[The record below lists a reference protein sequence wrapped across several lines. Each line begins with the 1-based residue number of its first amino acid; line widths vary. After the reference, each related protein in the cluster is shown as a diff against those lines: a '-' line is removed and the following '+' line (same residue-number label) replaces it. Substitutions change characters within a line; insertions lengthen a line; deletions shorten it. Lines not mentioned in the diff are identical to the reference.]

1 MQTHGYYEDDYTDGQ
16 GDGHPTV
23 RIKVKDKFFHR

>member
-1 MQTHGYYEDDYTDGQ
+1 MVLTEDDLYDGQ